1 MTITD
6 HWIWIGHQIDTE
18 LLSDATIQFPGKAE
32 SGKSSIAS
40 AVKKSSLEII
50 FHEKIASGVPAYQQ
64 HIFMIQFKFW
74 QCFLCASSY
83 FIPIL
88 FALVFNIF
96 YLTNQQIRT
105 VILHT
110 QLNPLHACLELFDYF
125 DAVHPSFK
133 FAEVFRMIEKNVNTF
148 MRVFLR

>member
-1 MTITD
+1 MAIRSTRNYCQTLRFNF
-6 HWIWIGHQIDTE
+6 QE
-18 LLSDATIQFPGKAE
+18 RPKAA
-32 SGKSSIAS
+32 K
-40 AVKKSSLEII
+40 VQLHLRQKKSSLEII

-74 QCFLCASSY
+74 QCFLCTSSY
-83 FIPIL
+83 FIPFL

-96 YLTNQQIRT
+96 YLTNQQIRL

-133 FAEVFRMIEKNVNTF
+133 FARVFRMIEKTLTPLCAFFALKISRVVNS
-148 MRVFLR
+148 L